1 MPTYSFSGFAVQYD
15 QFDNPIAFTGGGSL
29 GVVYNAGVTPAL
41 TYTVNGVPAP
51 GDLPDVDV
59 TSNNIDLIVN
69 GTSMNIGDIFSG
81 VNDESL
87 LGEITWDDNGTTRT
101 TLLMILYDNDT
112 ETDYIFGIGGD
123 ALPTISSLG
132 EFINF
137 NSNDLLGAG
146 VAASPYGPGDVI
158 DLSSSALFGVL
169 NDNDIIQ
176 GLSGNDSILSGI
188 GTDLVYGNG
197 GDDFVNGGA
206 GNDTLFGSWGN
217 DTLLGSTG
225 DDSILG
231 GSWGDLLGG
240 EGGNDLVN
248 GEDGHDRLYGSWGND
263 TLLGGT
269 GNDSLYGGSWG
280 DLLGGEGGNDL
291 VYGQDGHDRLYGSWG
306 SDTLLGG
313 NGNDSLFGG
322 SWGDLLGGDAGN
334 DLVSGEGGH
343 DRLYGGSGNDTILG
357 GAGNDRIYA
366 GIGNDTLT
374 GGSGSDTFVFETAA
388 DAGNGVGMRDVI
400 TDFTSATG
408 NFDRLDLT
416 AMGISGSEYIFGS
429 TFSGSGG
436 PEVRSVLVNGGVD
449 TLLQGDVN
457 GDGIV
462 DFELMLLGFGTP
474 GNTMF
479 T

>member
-240 EGGNDLVN
+240 EGGNDLV
-248 GEDGHDRLYGSWGND
+248 
-263 TLLGGT
+263 
-269 GNDSLYGGSWG
+269 
-280 DLLGGEGGNDL
+280 
-291 VYGQDGHDRLYGSWG
+291 YGQDGHDRLYGSWG

-313 NGNDSLFGG
+313 TGNDSLYGG
-322 SWGDLLGGDAGN
+322 TWGDVLGGDAGN
-334 DLVSGEGGH
+334 DFLNGQGGH
-343 DRLYGGSGNDTILG
+343 DRLYGGAGADTLYGGN
-357 GAGNDRIYA
+357 
-366 GIGNDTLT
+366 GNDTLV
-374 GGSGSDTFVFETAA
+374 GGAGPDRMSGNAGADVFVFRSQAE
-388 DAGNGVGMRDVI
+388 VGLGGARDVI
-400 TDFTSATG
+400 ADFTGGQDMMDFS
-408 NFDRLDLT
+408 
-416 AMGISGSEYIFGS
+416 AMGMS
-429 TFSGSGG
+429 FSGASGFSNTAGEMIALASGG
-436 PEVRSVLVNGGVD
+436 D
-449 TLLQGDVN
+449 TILAGDID
-457 GDGIV
+457 GDGV
-462 DFELMLLGFGTP
+462 ADFEVMLLGVTSVTGA
-474 GNTMF
+474 MF
-479 T
+479 V

>member
-240 EGGNDLVN
+240 
-248 GEDGHDRLYGSWGND
+248 
-263 TLLGGT
+263 
-269 GNDSLYGGSWG
+269 
-280 DLLGGEGGNDL
+280 
-291 VYGQDGHDRLYGSWG
+291 
-306 SDTLLGG
+306 
-313 NGNDSLFGG
+313 
-322 SWGDLLGGDAGN
+322 DAGN

>member
-263 TLLGGT
+263 TLLGG
-269 GNDSLYGGSWG
+269 
-280 DLLGGEGGNDL
+280 
-291 VYGQDGHDRLYGSWG
+291 
-306 SDTLLGG
+306 